1 MQNFLKYT
9 FAFLLFAGVVIGAS
23 AITAGQVAREVVSN
37 PVAGSTD
44 FNPLRS
50 ATTPQEVT
58 VGTSSTLI
66 TATSSSRQYLGIVND
81 GDTAV
86 YINFGNAAQLGKGI
100 RLNANGG
107 SYEVNGENLFMG
119 AVYGIATSTPSDV
132 SFIEYK

>member
-1 MQNFLKYT
+1 MKDFLKIIGI
-9 FAFLLFAGVVIGAS
+9 FLLFGAVVAGVS
-23 AITAGQVAREVVSN
+23 AFTAAQVAREVAQSA
-37 PVAGSTD
+37 PLGSTD
-44 FNPLRS
+44 VNPLRS
-50 ATTPQEVT
+50 ATTPQETT

-86 YINFGNAAQLGKGI
+86 YLNFGNAAQLGKGI

-107 SYEVNGENLFMG
+107 SYEINGNNLFMG